1 MMNIF
6 EKATK
11 QKIRFDYKG
20 SVSVE
25 DLWELDVNELDDIFK
40 KLNGQIKLSEVS
52 LLDKKDREDTLI
64 NTQIKIVKEIVATK
78 LAEKDARLLLI
89 EKKEKKQKILA
100 IMASKE
106 DDALEKK
113 SPAALKKMLDEL

>member
-1 MMNIF
+1 MNIF